1 VGRREGEWA
10 AHGGRRVEG
19 RVQEWGEGGGGGV
32 GVGRPVG
39 GWWEGV
45 LENRHGGLLQ
55 ITIFSFFV

>member
-19 RVQEWGEGGGGGV
+19 RVQEWGEGRGCWGWPTGW
-32 GVGRPVG
+32 